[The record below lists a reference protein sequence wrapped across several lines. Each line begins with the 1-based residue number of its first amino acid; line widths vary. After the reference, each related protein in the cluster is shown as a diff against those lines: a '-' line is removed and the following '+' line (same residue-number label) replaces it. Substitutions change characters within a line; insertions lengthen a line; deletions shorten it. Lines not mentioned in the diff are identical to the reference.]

1 MMSSSNVNNTDNM
14 NTDLNPVHIID
25 DSVRTSP
32 ISDEA
37 HPNPK
42 FWKEPGYPPASSYE
56 QHRIKKMIAGAN
68 GMSFTEAIDE
78 ETDNGLDEEANI
90 LTYTFEGPS
99 ENCRL
104 TKFENNGRPMCN
116 DDRNAC
122 LCLDSCKKKNKKN
135 KKMKGKYGIG
145 GAYARARLAG
155 QGEQRIT
162 SKDGRG
168 PQAVCH
174 QTSIDLKSLVDED
187 KSPPDCW
194 SNPNSQFKPGGPT
207 SSWNIINDPD
217 DRYDTGVTKE
227 YLGDELDQHFDLG
240 EFIVHMSRKY
250 ATQIKANVEF
260 KICHGDKNYTIPY
273 VYGNL
278 EETEYKIDYYD
289 DINGKEVC
297 ETYCDDEWMRV
308 TKKADQLTS
317 TTPKRQNNK
326 SPSKHFSIEIL
337 RPKIPTTYE
346 MVNETTETIKGS
358 LSCKYAHSLSAH
370 LSNVTKKDS
379 NIIIN
384 CGENDIEIP
393 FEPETATNISKHSTK
408 KLTEL
413 FMSGLSICMN
423 DYMLSVNDEFNKQE
437 RLNSVPCG
445 QRGPAEV
452 IMITLVTNEQLDL
465 SQENKN
471 NVNVPKIITRLCAD
485 IIKKETNIIN
495 KQMWKDYSKAKAA
508 ASNAAAEAAAAEA
521 AAAEAAAAEAHVEA
535 QVEAPAAP
543 PPAPEPVPAVPAP
556 APEPVPAAPA
566 AVPAPAPEPVP
577 VPEPVPA
584 PAEPVPAPAEPD
596 TPSEEPA
603 SDEHTLLAAAQA
615 LASITSSEGTH
626 DDALSEPEEYDQLS
640 DDDKKVVLYMRNN
653 KHLLKF
659 IYTVLS

>member
-1 MMSSSNVNNTDNM
+1 MSSSNVNNTDNM

-556 APEPVPAAPA
+556 APEPVP
-566 AVPAPAPEPVP
+566 